1 MSYTNFSVFCLSIY
15 KKLHLLATVIRK
27 KRALVDFSEIIEFN
41 IEHPFMFKILQRQTS
56 ESSPLN
62 SSSLELFAGKI
73 QEIVTSTIENTTNQ
87 MKDEL

>member
-1 MSYTNFSVFCLSIY
+1 
-15 KKLHLLATVIRK
+15 
-27 KRALVDFSEIIEFN
+27 
-41 IEHPFMFKILQRQTS
+41 MFKILQRQTS